1 MVREIHVEG
10 AGQTTSTARPSEDR
24 IGVTNF
30 ESLMRPD
37 VTLTLVCGK
46 RLTYSVI
53 YRIEIAIYNLNK
65 TGICR
70 RQASDIEGLIFSY
83 FVRPISS
90 LTRRVFFLAH

>member
-37 VTLTLVCGK
+37 VTLTLDGK
-46 RLTYSVI
+46 GPTHSMI

-65 TGICR
+65 TGIC
-70 RQASDIEGLIFSY
+70 
-83 FVRPISS
+83 
-90 LTRRVFFLAH
+90 

>member
-37 VTLTLVCGK
+37 VMLTLVCGK
-46 RLTYSVI
+46 RPTYSVI
-53 YRIEIAIYNLNK
+53 YRIEIAIYNLNR
-65 TGICR
+65 TEICR
-70 RQASDIEGLIFSY
+70 RQAPDIEGLIFLY

-90 LTRRVFFLAH
+90 LTGRVFFLAH